1 MDWLSAAQQ
10 LRHDGQPGV
19 LVTVIEVRGHAPRE
33 AGAKMVVSR
42 DRTWGSVGGGNLE
55 ATAVARARE
64 LIESG
69 AVEPEIRESQLNP
82 HARTEHGR
90 QCCGGVVRLLLEPLA
105 VPPVVALFGIGH
117 VGYELAR
124 ILSRLPVRLMLVDS
138 RSGQLDRVRLA
149 DIIDGHADVGIYHT
163 LLGEQVLEQLPRGA
177 HVVIMTHD
185 HAEDFAL
192 CDAALRLPQPLGSIG
207 LIGSSVKWTRFQAM
221 LSEQGHSAETIGRI
235 TCPIG
240 HPGIT
245 GKDPAVIAV
254 AVASALLQKLP
265 GNEEAAVN
273 GEKEEKA
280 EWALTTASQRAAA
293 PTGQYLSPQAHPR
306 RDEGATREGGAFRR
320 TGGERES
327 RAT

>member
-10 LRHDGQPGV
+10 LRHEGQPGV

-55 ATAVARARE
+55 ATAVGRARE
-64 LIESG
+64 MIESG
-69 AVEPEIRESQLNP
+69 AAALEICERQLNP
-82 HARTEHGR
+82 HARNEHGK

-124 ILSRLPVRLMLVDS
+124 ILSRLPVQLVLVDS
-138 RSGQLDRVRLA
+138 RAEQLDRVRLA
-149 DIIDGHADVGIYHT
+149 DVIDGSADVSIHHT
-163 LLGEQVLEQLPRGA
+163 LLGEQVLEQLPAGA

-192 CDAALRLPQPLGSIG
+192 CDAALRLGQPLGSLG
-207 LIGSSVKWTRFQAM
+207 LIGSSVKWTRFQAQLAEM
-221 LSEQGHSAETIGRI
+221 GHGPEAIARI

-240 HPGIT
+240 LPAIT

-254 AVASALLQKLP
+254 AVAAELLHVMSEPKGRGAAWTDERGTSEEGRQRL
-265 GNEEAAVN
+265 EAA
-273 GEKEEKA
+273 
-280 EWALTTASQRAAA
+280 
-293 PTGQYLSPQAHPR
+293 R
-306 RDEGATREGGAFRR
+306 R
-320 TGGERES
+320 